1 MEPNRDPGR
10 SQDVTASTHAAVPGP
25 ARDAAAVSPSASIPA
40 EPVTAP
46 AAEIPSFESFYAGE
60 RVRLVRAL
68 ALTLGDADL
77 AAEAIDEACTRA
89 YERWAA
95 VSAGSPGA
103 WVYRVGLN
111 WALSVLR
118 SRRRRR
124 AKAPL
129 YDAPAGPADP
139 GEPAVA
145 AALAALDPKH
155 RSVVVCRHL
164 LGWSVR
170 ETAAA
175 LHLREGTVKSRLSR
189 ATAQLQS
196 QLAHLRPSEES

>member
-1 MEPNRDPGR
+1 M
-10 SQDVTASTHAAVPGP
+10 TAPTHASVSGP
-25 ARDAAAVSPSASIPA
+25 APGAAARPPGHPA
-40 EPVTAP
+40 RPAP
-46 AAEIPSFESFYAGE
+46 AANANSDDQALELPSFEAFYAGE

-68 ALTLGDADL
+68 AFTLGDADL

-89 YERWAA
+89 YERWASVA
-95 VSAGSPGA
+95 GGSPGA

-111 WALSVLR
+111 WSLSVLR
-118 SRRRRR
+118 TRRRRR
-124 AKAPL
+124 GRSPL
-129 YDAPAGPADP
+129 YDAPAAIAEP

-145 AALAALDPKH
+145 AALAGLDPKH

-189 ATAQLQS
+189 ATALLQS
-196 QLAHLRPSEES
+196 ELAHLRPSEESR